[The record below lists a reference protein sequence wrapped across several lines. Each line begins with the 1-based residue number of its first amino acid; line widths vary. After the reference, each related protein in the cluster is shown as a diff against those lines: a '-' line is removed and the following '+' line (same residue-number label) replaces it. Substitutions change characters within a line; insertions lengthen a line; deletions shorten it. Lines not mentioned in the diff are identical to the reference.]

1 MSIRTPLVNDS
12 SVEAFNK
19 AVHAINTGITESKKE
34 LDDISNFD
42 IAKIDNLSAKLQ
54 NIEKILYICNALVDN
69 YGKIEPYTFRDL

>member
-1 MSIRTPLVNDS
+1 MSIRVPLVNDS

-19 AVHAINTGITESKKE
+19 AVHTINAGITESKKE

-54 NIEKILYICNALVDN
+54 NIEKILYVCNALIDN
-69 YGKIEPYTFRDL
+69 YGKVEPYIFRDL